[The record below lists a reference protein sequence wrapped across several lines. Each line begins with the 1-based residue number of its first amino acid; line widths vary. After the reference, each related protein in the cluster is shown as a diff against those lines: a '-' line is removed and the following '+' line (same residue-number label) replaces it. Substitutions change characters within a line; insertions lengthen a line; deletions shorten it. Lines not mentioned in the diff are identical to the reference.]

1 MLIDILVLAPRE
13 ELPIFYGGIVDIA
26 RLENPWD
33 WEHFPNCFVF
43 NSKDGILEC
52 GLKYLYGSNGICS

>member
-26 RLENPWD
+26 KLEKLWD

-43 NSKDGILEC
+43 NFEGWDIGMWS
-52 GLKYLYGSNGICS
+52 